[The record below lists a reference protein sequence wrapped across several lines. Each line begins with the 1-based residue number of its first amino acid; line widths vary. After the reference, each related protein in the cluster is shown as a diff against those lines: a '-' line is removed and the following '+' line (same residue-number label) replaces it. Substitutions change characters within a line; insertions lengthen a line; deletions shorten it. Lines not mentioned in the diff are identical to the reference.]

1 MGGAHDSLSTAGSGA
16 IQDHSR
22 HATPA
27 NVHRQHLCVLL
38 LVGSPRIPYYLHVT
52 LSDKLLSANGRH
64 PQFVTD
70 QPGACFTIVLP
81 TSTSSQQFNAGTTLV
96 GTDSTLNIL
105 KFLNPHSLN
114 PRKTASAAAIM
125 SGQIAALEEDRQQY
139 QEQLDV
145 VLAGLK
151 DDPENAEL
159 KNLQAELNDM
169 ISLLNESLAELQPK
183 QAPKPVPQKAPS
195 PPEPEK
201 WSKENH
207 PAFKKAAPAPEEKE
221 EPPVTYSV
229 NDTVMAKWASGD
241 RGFYPARITS
251 ITGSSTDPVYIVK
264 FKSYDNTET
273 LRAKDIRP
281 MSNKR
286 KADGA
291 PAPTSSTAQQTA
303 RPPGPSN
310 GVVTSAAAS
319 LYPEQQAKIEAE
331 KNAADGAAKPP
342 KAKKIKATRELEKGK
357 SKWQEF
363 NSKSKFGKHKKDSM
377 FRTPDGVGGRVG
389 FTGSG
394 QAMRKDTARSRHVYQ
409 QNDEL
414 D

>member
-1 MGGAHDSLSTAGSGA
+1 MGGTHDSLSTAGSGA

-27 NVHRQHLCVLL
+27 NVHRAPGPDFNRFPPLHSTIPKKSHIRALF
-38 LVGSPRIPYYLHVT
+38 GSSSLHHYLHVT
-52 LSDKLLSANGRH
+52 LPDKLLTANGRH
-64 PQFVTD
+64 SQFVTD
-70 QPGACFTIVLP
+70 QPGACFILP
-81 TSTSSQQFNAGTTLV
+81 TSVTSQRFNTEISSVTS
-96 GTDSTLNIL
+96 DCTLN
-105 KFLNPHSLN
+105 KLNDRRLPPSQDLQ
-114 PRKTASAAAIM
+114 PATDRFS
-125 SGQIAALEEDRQQY
+125 LEEDRQQY

-183 QAPKPVPQKAPS
+183 QAPKPIPQKAPS

-291 PAPTSSTAQQTA
+291 PAPASSTAQQTA

-342 KAKKIKATRELEKGK
+342 KAKKIKATKELEKGK

-363 NSKSKFGKHKKDSM
+363 NSKSKFGKQKKDSM
-377 FRTPDGVGGRVG
+377 FRTPDGVGGRG
-389 FTGSG
+389 TLFALN
-394 QAMRKDTARSRHVYQ
+394 QY
-409 QNDEL
+409 
-414 D
+414 